1 MDRGLSAALTLG
13 ALCLFGATSAAAEHA
28 APLDGSA
35 SFADPAGDSGAAPD
49 VTSVTVA
56 NDDKG
61 LVTFRVAVANR
72 TSLGPDD
79 AVAVAIGTDDP
90 HPLRGRRDDGINFVL
105 LLDATGAALLEWNG
119 QEMIQRDRPPSSVTA
134 SFSGGVATLTVKQED
149 LAPGFPDVSVPI
161 SMQFYVLGILFSG
174 SDTVAQ
180 DDAPAG
186 ASTFWSYRLVES
198 VRLIVTNFDAAK
210 TVRAGKSFRV
220 LLGIAHGETGAPLG
234 SGRVVCAARVG
245 SKTLKARGKF
255 MVVSTAAAGQ
265 RFRSPSASCTWK
277 IPKASKRKTLRGS
290 IAVTESGITVRRT
303 FATRV
308 H

>member
-1 MDRGLSAALTLG
+1 MYRGLSAALTLG
-13 ALCLFGATSAAAEHA
+13 ALCLFGASSAAAGPA
-28 APLDGSA
+28 GPLDGSA
-35 SFADPAGDSGAAPD
+35 SFADPVGDSGTAPD

-61 LVTFRVAVANR
+61 LLTFRVTVANR

-90 HPLRGRRDDGINFVL
+90 HPLRGQRDDGINFVL
-105 LLDATGAALLEWNG
+105 LLDASGAALLEWNG
-119 QEMIQRDRPPSSVTA
+119 QEMIQRDRAPASVTA
-134 SFSGGVATLTVKQED
+134 SFAGGVATLTVRQED

-161 SMQFYVLGILFSG
+161 AMQFYVLGILFSG

-186 ASTFWSYRLVES
+186 ASTFWSYRLTES

-210 TVRAGKSFRV
+210 TVRAGKSLRV
-220 LLGIAHGETGAPLG
+220 LLGIAHGDTGAALR
-234 SGRVVCAARVG
+234 SGRVVCTARIG
-245 SKTLKARGKF
+245 SKALKTRGTF
-255 MVVSTAAAGQ
+255 VLVSTTASGQ
-265 RFRSPSASCTWK
+265 RFRSPSASCAWK
-277 IPKASKRKTLRGS
+277 IPKGAKRKTLRGS
-290 IAVTESGITVRRT
+290 ISVTESGITVRRT